1 MIVRTSFWHDAAQYL
16 LHLLLAVP
24 FGAVFYYIV
33 NRFLR
38 VRRTWWA
45 RASVLVA
52 GTVAAFN
59 VVYVADAFNILFFLP
74 FFAAALWKGT
84 EGSGNARFSMIL
96 ILYPMTMAFNAVLD
110 NVPLWFDTVSEWYY
124 IFEYLLRAGFWGAL
138 ALLARRA
145 GDENGAPLL
154 SRKLWLLLD
163 LLALTP
169 AAAVFV
175 LVVFPSY
182 GRMSDQTVQMFQ
194 TEALFVLPAA
204 AVSSAG
210 LLYAVTVLSRHEAL
224 RRQEELWNLRSLYYQ
239 NLEQEQLQVRRLRHD
254 MANHLQA
261 LSGLLDTPE
270 KARAYLDSLTDRP
283 GLTASR
289 RFCGNPVVNT
299 VLAGK
304 LARME
309 EAGIEAGIA
318 VELPERLPLSDPD
331 LCALFANAL
340 DNAIEA
346 CEKMEGRGKIEVQAK
361 TARGLFL
368 VRVSNGTGESAPA
381 TLETTKPDKAN
392 HGYGIPIIREIVGRA
407 GGSCEIVQR
416 AGVFEVVVTVPL
428 TGGEVS

>member
-52 GTVAAFN
+52 GTVAVFN

-261 LSGLLDTPE
+261 LFGPAGHPRKGAGVPGLADRPPGADGKPPVLREPGRQYGARGQAGAHGGGGHRSRNRGRA
-270 KARAYLDSLTDRP
+270 ARAPAALRP
-283 GLTASR
+283 
-289 RFCGNPVVNT
+289 RFV
-299 VLAGK
+299 
-304 LARME
+304 R
-309 EAGIEAGIA
+309 A
-318 VELPERLPLSDPD
+318 VR
-331 LCALFANAL
+331 
-340 DNAIEA
+340 
-346 CEKMEGRGKIEVQAK
+346 
-361 TARGLFL
+361 
-368 VRVSNGTGESAPA
+368 
-381 TLETTKPDKAN
+381 
-392 HGYGIPIIREIVGRA
+392 
-407 GGSCEIVQR
+407 QR
-416 AGVFEVVVTVPL
+416 ARQRD
-428 TGGEVS
+428 

>member
-1 MIVRTSFWHDAAQYL
+1 MSEKMTFWYEAARCL
-16 LHLLLAVP
+16 GFLLLALP
-24 FGAVFYYIV
+24 LGAALYYIV
-33 NRFLR
+33 HRFLR
-38 VRRTWWA
+38 VRRARWA
-45 RASVLVA
+45 RAAVLIA
-52 GTVAAFN
+52 CTVAVFN
-59 VVYVADAFNILFFLP
+59 VVYVADAFNIMFFLP
-74 FFAAALWKGT
+74 FFAAALWWGT
-84 EGSGNARFSMIL
+84 EGSRSARFAMVL
-96 ILYPMTMAFNAVLD
+96 ILYPMAMAFNAVLD
-110 NVPLWFDTVSEWYY
+110 NVPLWFDTVPGWYY
-124 IFEYLLRAGFWGAL
+124 LFEYLLRTGFWGAL

-175 LVVFPSY
+175 LVVYPSY

-204 AVSSAG
+204 AASSAG

-309 EAGIEAGIA
+309 ERGIEAGIA

-381 TLETTKPDKAN
+381 TLETSKPDKAN
-392 HGYGIPIIREIVGRA
+392 HGYGLSIIREITERA
-407 GGSCEIVQR
+407 GGSCEIIQH
-416 AGVFEVVVTVPL
+416 AGVFEVVVTVPFP
-428 TGGEVS
+428 GGVS

>member
-1 MIVRTSFWHDAAQYL
+1 MIVSPSFWHDAAHYL
-16 LHLLLAVP
+16 LSPLLAVP
-24 FGAVFYYIV
+24 FGAMFYYIV

-45 RASVLVA
+45 RAAVLVA

-74 FFAAALWKGT
+74 FFAAALWQGT
-84 EGSGNARFSMIL
+84 EGSGSARFSMIL

-110 NVPLWFDTVSEWYY
+110 NVPLWFDAETRWYL
-124 IFEYLLRAGFWGAL
+124 FSYLLRVGFWGGL
-138 ALLARRA
+138 ALLARRS
-145 GDENGAPLL
+145 ENGVPLL

-169 AAAVFV
+169 AAVVFV

-182 GRMSDQTVQMFQ
+182 GRMSDETVWLFQ
-194 TEALFVLPAA
+194 TEALFVLPVV

-239 NLEQEQLQVRRLRHD
+239 NLEQEQLQVRKLRHD
-254 MANHLQA
+254 MANHFA
-261 LSGLLDTPE
+261 VLSGLLGTPE

-283 GLTASR
+283 GLTVSR
-289 RFCGNPVVNT
+289 RFCENQVVNT

-309 EAGIEAGIA
+309 ERGIEAEIA
-318 VELPERLPLSDPD
+318 VALPERLPLSDPD

-346 CEKMEGRGKIEVQAK
+346 CEKIENGGKIEVQAK

-368 VRVSNGTGESAPA
+368 VRISNDTGESAPA
-381 TLETTKPDKAN
+381 TLETTKPDRTS
-392 HGYGIPIIREIVGRA
+392 HGYGLSIIREITERT

-416 AGVFEVVVTVPL
+416 PGVFEVVVTMPL
-428 TGGEVS
+428 G